1 MEQKYGYL
9 KLLLLTFIFK
19 ESFNLYNIKNKN
31 KIKIEI
37 KPYRLVFFF
46 FPKKLLGFHS
56 FYQFFVIINLIFFSY
71 QLEILYISLVWCKML
86 W

>member
-46 FPKKLLGFHS
+46 FFFLKNFWVFTAFINFLL
-56 FYQFFVIINLIFFSY
+56 L
-71 QLEILYISLVWCKML
+71 
-86 W
+86 

>member
-46 FPKKLLGFHS
+46 FFLKNIWVFTAFINFLL
-56 FYQFFVIINLIFFSY
+56 L
-71 QLEILYISLVWCKML
+71 
-86 W
+86 

>member
-37 KPYRLVFFF
+37 KPYHLVFFF
-46 FPKKLLGFHS
+46 FFLKNFWVFTAFINFLL
-56 FYQFFVIINLIFFSY
+56 L
-71 QLEILYISLVWCKML
+71 
-86 W
+86 